1 MLNVDEIV
9 RFSVLLDFYGAML
22 TPNQYEIARSYVDF
36 NSSLAEIAEQTD
48 TTRQAVGDV
57 LHRTF
62 KKLNEIESKLGFY
75 AKYERMQEQLPV
87 VLGKTNLTPE
97 QRETLG
103 AEFMQLIKEL
113 NE

>member
-1 MLNVDEIV
+1 MLNVDELV
-9 RFSVLLDFYGAML
+9 RFSVLLDFYGKML

-75 AKYERMQEQLPV
+75 TKYQHITEQLPE
-87 VLGKTNLTPE
+87 VLGKANLTPE
-97 QRETLG
+97 QCEMLSARLT
-103 AEFMQLIKEL
+103 QLIKEL
-113 NE
+113 KE

>member
-9 RFSVLLDFYGAML
+9 RFSILLDFYGKML

-75 AKYERMQEQLPV
+75 TKYQRIQEQIPV
-87 VLGKTNLTPE
+87 VLSKANLTPE
-97 QRETLG
+97 QQDTLSTTLV
-103 AEFMQLIKEL
+103 QLIKEL
-113 NE
+113 KE